1 MIDFRYHIVS
11 IVSIFLALAV
21 GILLGAGPLQE
32 DLGKTLSSQVET
44 LRQEKTDLRT
54 ELDSAQKQL
63 DAGNEFA
70 TDVTAALV
78 GSRLGGRSIALL
90 TLPGVD
96 KDVVTALTDVLT
108 ASGATVNGPVAILPA
123 WTDPATS
130 SAREELVT
138 NLRTD
143 VGADATAAPT
153 TGAVG
158 TPGNTATSSDA
169 TLDERLGA
177 LLAQALVASRLT
189 AAGPATP
196 AAAQTLAGLKKG
208 DLVSF
213 DGDGL
218 PVSTLAVLVA
228 PSPDAR
234 QSTDRGAAEVSSWT
248 VLASALDAA
257 SSGSAVVADT
267 KAGSTNS
274 AASGGLL
281 AAIRGDD
288 SLAKLISTADHAGT
302 PVGRIATVYALREQL
317 ARGAGQ
323 YGVGPGASAV
333 VPRLT
338 AGGS

>member
-44 LRQEKTDLRT
+44 LRQEKTDLRAA
-54 ELDSAQKQL
+54 LDAAQKRL
-63 DAGNEFA
+63 DAGDEFA
-70 TDVTAALV
+70 TNATVALV

-90 TLPGVD
+90 TLPGAD

-108 ASGATVNGPVAILPA
+108 ASGATVNGPVAVSPA
-123 WTDPATS
+123 WTDPATA
-130 SAREELVT
+130 SAREELASS
-138 NLRTD
+138 LR
-143 VGADATAAPT
+143 ADAGAMTGPTAGATGSTAA
-153 TGAVG
+153 
-158 TPGNTATSSDA
+158 SSDA
-169 TLDERLGA
+169 SLDERLGA
-177 LLAQALVASRLT
+177 LLAQALVVSRLT
-189 AAGPATP
+189 VAGPATP
-196 AAAQTLAGLKKG
+196 AAAQTLAGLKNA

-218 PVSTLAVLVA
+218 PVSTVAVLVA
-228 PSPDAR
+228 PSPDAG
-234 QSTDRGAAEVSSWT
+234 QSTDRGAAEVSSWS
-248 VLASALDAA
+248 VLARALDAA
-257 SSGSAVVADT
+257 SSGSAVVAGALNGT
-267 KAGSTNS
+267 TNG
-274 AASGGLL
+274 AESGGLL

-288 SLAKLISTADHAGT
+288 ALAKLISTVDHAGT
-302 PVGRIATVYALREQL
+302 PVGQIATVYALREQL